1 MAKQSVNK
9 SISPSRPAESSNTP
23 GSGLSVA
30 QRLAKSRKDTEEKAV
45 FAAKLTDQPKR
56 RR

>member
-1 MAKQSVNK
+1 MVKQSVNK
-9 SISPSRPAESSNTP
+9 STSPSRPAESSNTP

-30 QRLAKSRKDTEEKAV
+30 QRLAESRKDAAKKAV